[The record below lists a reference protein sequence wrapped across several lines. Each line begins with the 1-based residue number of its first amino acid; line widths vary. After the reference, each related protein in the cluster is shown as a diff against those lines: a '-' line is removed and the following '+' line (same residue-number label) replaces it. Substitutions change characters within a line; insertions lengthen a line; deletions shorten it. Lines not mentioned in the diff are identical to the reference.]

1 MLQGGE
7 QGPGDCVAGVAEHLP
22 DRALFDDPALFE
34 HHHAVA
40 DITDHRHL
48 VGDQDHRQAQALVD
62 VLEQAED
69 RFGGFR
75 VQRRGGF
82 VAQQYF
88 RVVYQRTG
96 DAHTLLLATGQ
107 LRRVGTVLVL
117 QANQLQQF
125 AHLAQAQGLADACDF
140 QWQFHVLPHGLGR
153 HQVEVLEDHADA
165 SA

>member
-1 MLQGGE
+1 MCIANDAQAQRQGSVRAGGLRAQAFLQFPWQAMLQGGE

-88 RVVYQRTG
+88 RVVYQRAG
-96 DAHTLLLATGQ
+96 NAHALFLAAGQ
-107 LRRVGTVLVL
+107 LRRVGVVLVL
-117 QANQLQQF
+117 QAHQLQ
-125 AHLAQAQGLADACDF
+125 
-140 QWQFHVLPHGLGR
+140 
-153 HQVEVLEDHADA
+153 
-165 SA
+165 